1 MTDPDHL
8 GALIAQRLCH
18 DLVNPLG
25 AIGNGLELL
34 TMTQTETPEMALMRS
49 SLDQALGRIRLY
61 RLAFGLSSDGGR
73 LPGADL
79 GAALQALGGSRP
91 VDLTL
96 DVPADL
102 TQADARLAAVL
113 ALCAETALAWGGALS
128 LRLEAGEGA
137 PLRISASA
145 PRLRQDPDAW
155 SALAD
160 DTTPPAPSAPLVQF
174 ALVSAAARAAGRRLA
189 VEILPDRITV
199 SA

>member
-1 MTDPDHL
+1 MTDPDRL

-102 TQADARLAAVL
+102 TQARCAA
-113 ALCAETALAWGGALS
+113 GGGS
-128 LRLEAGEGA
+128 G
-137 PLRISASA
+137 PLRGNRAGLGRS
-145 PRLRQDPDAW
+145 
-155 SALAD
+155 
-160 DTTPPAPSAPLVQF
+160 LV
-174 ALVSAAARAAGRRLA
+174 AAA
-189 VEILPDRITV
+189 
-199 SA
+199 